1 MPGLALHLTNT
12 ALDNEKLTVS
22 IAVSLLLSL
31 TLFFFGPVNLYYTN
45 IREMPFLFSEIWYYI
60 LAISLIAG
68 FSLALLL
75 WLLRG
80 NYHVAGSAL
89 VFALGLLFWIQGN
102 ILVWDYGLLNGHEI
116 IWENYLWNGVIDSL
130 VWIGILI
137 VVLFYSKRLY
147 RYIGIACMLLLIM
160 QAAGLMAT
168 VYSAS
173 DEPEWKNLQYSSEHN
188 TNSMYEFS
196 TNTNVILII
205 LDTFQSDIFQE
216 IIDEGP
222 EYRDMFKG
230 FTYYRNNLGGFPAT
244 YPSII
249 YILSGK
255 LYDNSIPVSQFIKN
269 TALHNSMPILLKEN
283 GVRVDVRT
291 GCIGTI
297 FPNNKVYDMIDGF
310 SWKTHGAFSE
320 VNISEITPIYRL
332 TFFRYV
338 PHILKRYFYGTSI
351 NLGKIDESS
360 FDMETYYKFNS
371 ATRVSLPERAFKLFH
386 LIGTHA
392 PFHLNEDLKYVELP
406 QNITGYKSQAKASLK
421 ISYALLES
429 LKRNNSYNNS
439 IIFIIGDHGIG
450 AGTQLV
456 SGGIPLMLVKPFNS
470 TGPLKISNAPVSL
483 GDIPKTVAEELKIRN
498 NFSGSSIFSVNDSDL
513 RVRTYHSY
521 NSYIWDPEDQ
531 REDYLPPLKEYKISG
546 FSWNISSWEPTFREY
561 TSKGV
566 KFVPPPT
573 YTPGSIIHFGIGGNA
588 EQYLGK
594 DITQGWSNPEEG
606 HRWTD
611 GHTAIFLFSLPRPEN
626 DLMLNVTV
634 TPFLAG
640 RLKSQGLSIWMNG
653 VKLQDVLLT
662 SGNMQ
667 NLTIKIPRNY
677 FEAEVQRINFKLPD
691 ATSPKDLGISTDD
704 DRKLGVAF
712 HTLIIN

>member
-1 MPGLALHLTNT
+1 MPGLALPLTNT
-12 ALDNEKLTVS
+12 AFDNEKLKVS

-168 VYSAS
+168 VYSAH
-173 DEPEWKNLQYSSEHN
+173 DEPEWKNLSYPHDLDK
-188 TNSMYEFS
+188 MYEFS
-196 TNTNVILII
+196 TNMNVIIII
-205 LDTFQSDIFQE
+205 LDTFESDIFQE
-216 IIDEGP
+216 IIDEDP
-222 EYRDMFKG
+222 EYRDMFDG
-230 FTYYRNNLGGFPAT
+230 FTYYRNNVGGYPTT
-244 YPSII
+244 YLSVM

-255 LYDNSIPVSQFIKN
+255 FYDNSVPISQFINN
-269 TALHNSMPILLKEN
+269 TSLHNSLPILLKEN
-283 GVRVDVRT
+283 GLRT
-291 GCIGTI
+291 DLKSQMGWINGR
-297 FPNNKVYDMIDGF
+297 
-310 SWKTHGAFSE
+310 
-320 VNISEITPIYRL
+320 SEIYDTIDTDYSVIHENYSMGHNPRITSLYQL
-332 TFFRYV
+332 TFFRFV
-338 PHILKRYFYGTSI
+338 PQALKKYFYI
-351 NLGKIDESS
+351 NSVNMEKSDELP
-360 FDMETYYKFNS
+360 DMTVYHKFKS
-371 ATRVSLPERAFKLFH
+371 AIRVSEPEKIFKLFH
-386 LIGTHA
+386 LSGPHA
-392 PFHLNEDLKYVELP
+392 PYHLNESLGYEDLPE
-406 QNITGYKSQAKASLK
+406 NISGYKTQAKASLV
-421 ISYALLES
+421 ISHTLLES
-429 LKRNNSYNNS
+429 LKRNGGYDNSL
-439 IIFIIGDHGIG
+439 IFIIGDHGTG
-450 AGTQLV
+450 MGTNV
-456 SGGIPLMLVKPFNS
+456 IYGGTPLMLVKAFNS
-470 TGPLKISNAPVSL
+470 TGSLKISDAPVSL
-483 GDIPKTVAEELKIRN
+483 GDIPKTVAEELRIKN
-498 NFSGSSIFSVNDSDL
+498 NFPGSSIFSVNETDS
-513 RVRTYHSY
+513 RIRTHY
-521 NSYIWDPEDQ
+521 NYIWNDEEWSD
-531 REDYLPPLKEYKISG
+531 DYLPPLREYKISG
-546 FSWNISSWEPTFREY
+546 FSWNISSWEPTFRDY

-566 KFVPPPT
+566 KFVPPPP
-573 YTPGSIIHFGIGGNA
+573 YTPGSVIYFGIGGNA

-594 DITQGWSNPEEG
+594 DITQGWSGPEEG

-611 GHTAIFLFSLPRPEN
+611 GQTAVFLFSLPRPEN
-626 DLMLNVTV
+626 DLILNVTV

-640 RLKSQGLSIWMNG
+640 RLKRQNLSIWING

-677 FEAEVQRINFKLPD
+677 FEEGVQRITFKLPD
-691 ATSPKDLGISTDD
+691 AISPKYLGISTDD
-704 DRKLGVAF
+704 DRRLGIAF
-712 HTLIIN
+712 HTLTMN